1 KILSMTPEAGSSND
15 GFWPV
20 QSRILDICKTT
31 FMQNYYL
38 AKVAGTYAIARDQ
51 QDRYLSSGGYLKY
64 SIHRLGV
71 GGSSF
76 TVNITPVGGDITSAG
91 PAKTYSLAQ
100 NQILQDSIAFTL
112 SSGLSLGQ
120 TIKYLIGVDNGS
132 YVHYDTITK
141 IYGTPVT
148 LVYNNGSSATAN
160 FTTSGTWGVSTTKF
174 VSPPGSITESPSGNY
189 SGNANKSITLNAAV
203 DLSGALHAS
212 LQYYV
217 RFVTEKNYD
226 NARVLYSINNGAT
239 WNPLC
244 TKYQTSPASSGS
256 VNPAYDGFQDDWVKE
271 DVDITAYAG
280 QNFLVRFT
288 FNSDVFD
295 NKDGFYFDDLLIR
308 KVVAPDGITKNTMF
322 DENIVVSPNPSGG
335 IFNLMNLDGKE
346 ISVEVMNA
354 LGQVVY
360 QKRTVKDA
368 SARIDLKDKSPGLYF
383 IKLEFEGKEVTKKVI
398 VE

>member
-1 KILSMTPEAGSSND
+1 
-15 GFWPV
+15 
-20 QSRILDICKTT
+20 
-31 FMQNYYL
+31 
-38 AKVAGTYAIARDQ
+38 
-51 QDRYLSSGGYLKY
+51 
-64 SIHRLGV
+64 
-71 GGSSF
+71 
-76 TVNITPVGGDITSAG
+76 
-91 PAKTYSLAQ
+91 
-100 NQILQDSIAFTL
+100 L